1 MHLTPESIYSD
12 YWNKALDKHSAS
24 ILLISLIESSK
35 SDDLRI
41 KCIEFIQ
48 RIGDPNLEIFKVLEN
63 LFISDSNES
72 IRIAAF
78 EAIKKLFKTK
88 AITPVKYAIYKEK
101 SNFLLELMD
110 FLAKMDPFTC
120 REIIIKKIKN
130 LKDPFF
136 KEKLSN
142 QKIERV
148 KLNKLIELFS
158 EYLFLNSL
166 EDLYFH
172 RRKIP
177 FAVDMFYL
185 D

>member
-1 MHLTPESIYSD
+1 MRLTPESIYSD
-12 YWNKALDKHSAS
+12 YRNKALDKHSAS
-24 ILLISLIESSK
+24 ILLISMIENSK
-35 SDDLRI
+35 NDVLRI
-41 KCIEFIQ
+41 KCIDFIQ
-48 RIGDPNLEIFKVLEN
+48 TIGDPDLEIFKVLEN
-63 LFISDSNES
+63 LLISDSNES

-78 EAIKKLFKTK
+78 KALKKRFKSK
-88 AITPVKYAIYKEK
+88 AITPIKYAFYKEK
-101 SNFLLELMD
+101 STFLLDLMD
-110 FLAKMDPFTC
+110 FLAKIDPFAC
-120 REIIIKKIKN
+120 RDIIINKIRN
-130 LKDPFF
+130 IKDPFF
-136 KEKLSN
+136 KEKLYN

-148 KLNKLIELFS
+148 KLDKLKELFS